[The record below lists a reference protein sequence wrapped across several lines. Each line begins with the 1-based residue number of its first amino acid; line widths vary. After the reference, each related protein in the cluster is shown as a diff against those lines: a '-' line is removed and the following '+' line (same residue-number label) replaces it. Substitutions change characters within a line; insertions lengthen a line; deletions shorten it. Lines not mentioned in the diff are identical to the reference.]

1 MNIRATSRIVP
12 FETGMRAPSWVGLA
26 VGTISEPTD
35 LTQHTS
41 NRKGSAPR

>member
-1 MNIRATSRIVP
+1 MNLCVTSTLVP
-12 FETGMRAPSWVGLA
+12 FETGLTASPRVGLE
-26 VGTISEPTD
+26 VDTICQLTD